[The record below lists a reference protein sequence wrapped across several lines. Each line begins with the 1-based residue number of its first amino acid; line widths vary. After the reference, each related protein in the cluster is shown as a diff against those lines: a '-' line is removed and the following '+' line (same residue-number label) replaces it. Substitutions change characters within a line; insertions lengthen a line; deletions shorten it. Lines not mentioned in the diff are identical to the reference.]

1 MNALNLL
8 KMLFDL
14 AKRLGLDPA
23 AALRGLEVQIARP
36 RMAAAF
42 TARHFKSR
50 ARKEGMTPKLMS
62 DSDDHKQALISWHL
76 YWGCKGI
83 LSFSGTAADWLRDYL
98 RAAVVAEVAPKVNA
112 TMKEAEL
119 FPLVTDSAMRHLP
132 DPSQFLGQLGL

>member
-1 MNALNLL
+1 MSVLNLL
-8 KMLFDL
+8 KMLYDL
-14 AKRLGLDPA
+14 AKRLGLDPGEV
-23 AALRGLEVQIARP
+23 LRGLEEKLARP
-36 RMAAAF
+36 RMTAAF
-42 TARHFKSR
+42 ARPHFKAR

-62 DSDDHKQALISWHL
+62 DTDDHKQALIAWHL

-98 RAAVVAEVAPKVNA
+98 RPAVVAEVAPKVNA

-132 DPSQFLGQLGL
+132 DPTQFLGQLGL